1 MCSPLRAC
9 LHPSS
14 AGWTQAHSCSLPS
27 GSHCLPFCLTACWSW
42 LEQSA
47 EPTELRHTTVSAPQ
61 LLDGEGAGMP
71 EGGIGIRSSDFS
83 ELSSSCRALV
93 PLKAFLDS
101 LLTEEPF
108 FRRLG
113 GSGCRSMP
121 GRSES
126 RCLEAIHTPAH
137 TACTLR
143 SVPHS
148 STHCMHTLVIE
159 PSGRESP
166 IQDNLGHC
174 HQP

>member
-1 MCSPLRAC
+1 MSTSFFSWLDPSTLMLSPLR
-9 LHPSS
+9 LSLPPLSVS
-14 AGWTQAHSCSLPS
+14 LLVGAGWSRVLNPPSCVTQQSQRSHSC
-27 GSHCLPFCLTACWSW
+27 CCWM
-42 LEQSA
+42 E
-47 EPTELRHTTVSAPQ
+47 R
-61 LLDGEGAGMP
+61 EGAGMP
-71 EGGIGIRSSDFS
+71 EQRLFGAEQQLPRPRST
-83 ELSSSCRALV
+83 V
-93 PLKAFLDS
+93 KAFLDS

-137 TACTLR
+137 TACTL

-148 STHCMHTLVIE
+148 STHCMHTLAHTD
-159 PSGRESP
+159 RESP